1 MEPQVNNTVFIRQTL
16 FDLLGNLQPQ
26 RMNLWGKMNA
36 QQMVEHLT
44 LFFDVSSGK
53 IVYPLLTD
61 PENLPKF
68 KAFLYSDKVFRENT
82 KAPETLLPEEPMP
95 VSTENLDTA
104 INNLK
109 KSVEAFFYFMENAG
123 KSTTHPVFGE
133 LNFEEWLLLHTKHV
147 QHHLRQFGIS

>member
-68 KAFLYSDKVFRENT
+68 KAFLYSDKAFRENT

-123 KSTTHPVFGE
+123 KSTTHPGFGE
-133 LNFEEWLLLHTKHV
+133 LNFEEWMLLHTKHV